1 MVAIFL
7 QKRRWAKS
15 CNGHYIIIGGTQT
28 GYGALALASGE
39 GCLDVAQRLVS
50 LGCSSNES
58 NQVLERK
65 RNVRSLSI

>member
-1 MVAIFL
+1 M
-7 QKRRWAKS
+7 
-15 CNGHYIIIGGTQT
+15 QT
-28 GYGALALASGE
+28 GCGALALASGA
-39 GCLDVAQRLVS
+39 GGLDVAKLLVS